1 MDLVHRWPG
10 QVNRPQMNIKT
21 TLPHNAILSLSIHST
36 KCAASVNTKHQ
47 WWEWVGGWGWGLI
60 IPTLMPTLALTHRAG
75 LSVHKT
81 AEFGRFSWQSRKV
94 SIKLP
99 RLAVI
104 HDRAEKCPYNCWGL
118 QFSKHR
124 EAISEKCPQNCRGWQ
139 FYGHQEAISEKCP

>member
-1 MDLVHRWPG
+1 MPSFPRYVLGTCIISKIFNNQQVVDLVHRWLG
-10 QVNRPQMNIKT
+10 QVNRLDEYKNHTTTQCHTVPFDSFNQMCCFSKYQT
-21 TLPHNAILSLSIHST
+21 
-36 KCAASVNTKHQ
+36 SVVG
-47 WWEWVGGWGWGLI
+47 VGGWLGMG
-60 IPTLMPTLALTHRAG
+60 
-75 LSVHKT
+75 V
-81 AEFGRFSWQSRKV
+81 EFGRFSWQSRKV

-124 EAISEKCPQNCRGWQ
+124 EAISEKCPQNCQGWQ